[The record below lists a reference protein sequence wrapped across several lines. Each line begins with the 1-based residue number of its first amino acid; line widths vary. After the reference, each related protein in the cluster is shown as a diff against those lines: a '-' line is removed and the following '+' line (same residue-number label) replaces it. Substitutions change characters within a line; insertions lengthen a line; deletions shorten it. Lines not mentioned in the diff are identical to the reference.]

1 MKKLLVV
8 TGLVLSSMMSYGQ
21 FTKSYL
27 GEKYKS
33 YENRLVKINVDD
45 FYHSDVFPKFW
56 SKVPESKISSEN
68 KISKIDILNLKDEV
82 FKIDSIFNFNSYSGR
97 VYKLFRLTNVKT
109 KNSIYYFY
117 TVYTQSDNCLLMER
131 TENDYIS
138 DIEKE
143 VDDFTGEIRFTTPRP
158 NQVGISH
165 NPLGT
170 IVKHIDKKGVSYFLS
185 LDISSPGI
193 FKGNGVYILF
203 TDGTKWSRPN
213 EKIDVN
219 YDKGY
224 VNSAFIKITESD
236 LQIFKTKTIKKCRLY
251 IVDKEVDLVDANE
264 FKVYSSLIVKSKK

>member
-27 GEKYKS
+27 GERYKL
-33 YENRLVKINVDD
+33 YEDRLVKIEVDG
-45 FYHSDVFPKFW
+45 FYHSDVSPKFW
-56 SKVPESKISSEN
+56 SKVPENIFEDKN
-68 KISKIDILNLKDEV
+68 KINKSDIVNFRDNT
-82 FKIDSIFNFNSYSGR
+82 FKVDSIFNFDGIGIGH
-97 VYKLFRLTNVKT
+97 KLFKLTNTKT
-109 KNSIYYFY
+109 NNIIYYNY
-117 TVYTQSDNCLLMER
+117 SVYSKSDNCLLMER

-170 IVKHIDKKGVSYFLS
+170 IVKHIDKKGVSYYLS
-185 LDISSPGI
+185 LDINSPGI
-193 FKGNGVYILF
+193 FRGNGAYILF